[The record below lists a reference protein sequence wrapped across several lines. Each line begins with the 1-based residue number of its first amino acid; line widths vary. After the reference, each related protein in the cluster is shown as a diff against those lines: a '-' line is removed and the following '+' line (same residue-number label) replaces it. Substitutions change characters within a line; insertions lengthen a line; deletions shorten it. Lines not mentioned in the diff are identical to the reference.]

1 MGDADRFSPAPLEA
15 SVSWTVGP
23 PQRAAQGYATE
34 ISIRIENPG
43 RAENLAVLV
52 KSDSPLKAFRLFE
65 AGAEEVEGPSSR
77 RLRDGRELIVVS
89 GELAGGYVARA
100 TTEGPVAL
108 EAEAVL
114 DVPFW

>member
-1 MGDADRFSPAPLEA
+1 MGDADRFSSAPLEA

-23 PQRAAQGYATE
+23 PQRAAQGYVTE
-34 ISIRIENPG
+34 ISIQIENPG
-43 RAENLAVLV
+43 AAENLAVLA
-52 KSDSPLKAFRLFE
+52 KSEAPLQAFGLFE
-65 AGAEEVEGPSSR
+65 AGAEGIERSSSR

-89 GELAGGYVARA
+89 GELADRYVARA